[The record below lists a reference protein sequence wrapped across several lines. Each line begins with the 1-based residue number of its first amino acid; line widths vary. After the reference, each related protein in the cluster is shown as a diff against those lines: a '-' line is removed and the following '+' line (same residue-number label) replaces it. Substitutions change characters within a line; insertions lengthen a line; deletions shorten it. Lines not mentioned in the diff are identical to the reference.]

1 MSRAGWSYGSR
12 HSQYVREANQRH
24 AVVAT
29 VTASGI
35 DSADRFAVQ
44 ASWPAKGGD
53 RTGTI
58 GLTTY
63 TKVGQ
68 HVGIWLDKDGN
79 PVDPPTPAWR
89 ALTGALATAMAMVLA
104 TGFAT
109 ALLVKGIRARLDR
122 ARDAQW
128 EDEIRCFQEDGG
140 RTNQC

>member
-1 MSRAGWSYGSR
+1 M
-12 HSQYVREANQRH
+12 
-24 AVVAT
+24 
-29 VTASGI
+29 
-35 DSADRFAVQ
+35 Q